1 MRVLVVGGGGREHAL
16 AWKLA
21 QSPAVDKVFAA
32 PGNPGIAEVAEC
44 FPDVGT
50 DPATVAGLAER
61 LGIELT
67 VVGPEAPLVAGIAD
81 VLAERDL
88 PAFGPSAAAA
98 RLEGSKSFAKEVM
111 DRAHVPTARALVFH
125 DEATA
130 LASLEMFA
138 APYVVKA
145 DGLAAG
151 KGVTVAPTTD
161 DAEAAIRD
169 AFGGRFGEAGS
180 SVLLED
186 HLRGEELSIF
196 CVTDGE
202 DVVPLAE
209 AQDFKRAHDGDQGPN
224 TGGMGAFSP
233 VPHLPSDIVER
244 SVDEIFRPVVRTMA
258 RLGSPYRGLL
268 YGGLMITEDGP
279 KVIEFNCRFGD
290 PEAQAILPRYDGDLA
305 ELLVACTQGSLGT
318 IRPAYRPEACVT
330 VVLASGGYPGSYET
344 GKPIDGLDEVAPMRD
359 VVVFHAG
366 TERDGDRI
374 VTAGGRV
381 VAVSALG
388 ADVAAARALAYDAA
402 SQVTFEGMQYR
413 TDIAAR
419 AAGEGWNA

>member
-21 QSPAVDKVFAA
+21 QSPTVDKVFAA
-32 PGNPGIAEVAEC
+32 PGNAGIGEVAEC
-44 FPDVGT
+44 FPDVGA
-50 DPATVAGLAER
+50 DPAAVAGLAEQ

-67 VVGPEAPLVAGIAD
+67 VVGPEAPLVAGLAD

-88 PAFGPSAAAA
+88 PVFGPSAAAA

-111 DRAHVPTARALVFH
+111 DRAHVPTARALVFR

-151 KGVTVAPTTD
+151 KGVTVAATLGE
-161 DAEAAIRD
+161 AAAAIRD
-169 AFGGRFGEAGS
+169 AFGGRFGKAGS
-180 SVLLED
+180 TVLLED
-186 HLRGEELSIF
+186 HLTGEELSIF
-196 CVTDGE
+196 SVTDGE

-209 AQDFKRAHDGDQGPN
+209 AQDFKRAYDGDGGPN
-224 TGGMGAFSP
+224 TGGMGAYSP
-233 VPHLPSDIVER
+233 VPRVASDIVER
-244 SVDEIFRPVVRTMA
+244 SVEEIFRPVVRTMA

-268 YGGLMITEDGP
+268 YGGLMVTEDGP

-290 PEAQAILPRYDGDLA
+290 PEAQAVLPRYEGDLA
-305 ELLVACTQGSLGT
+305 ELLLACSQGSLGD
-318 IRPAYRPEACVT
+318 IEPACRPDACVT

-344 GKPIDGLDEVAPMRD
+344 GKPIGGLDDVASIRD

-366 TERDGDRI
+366 TARDGDRI

-388 ADVAAARALAYDAA
+388 GDIAAARALAYDAA
-402 SQVTFEGMQYR
+402 SRITFEGKQHR

-419 AAGEGWNA
+419 AAGEGSIA